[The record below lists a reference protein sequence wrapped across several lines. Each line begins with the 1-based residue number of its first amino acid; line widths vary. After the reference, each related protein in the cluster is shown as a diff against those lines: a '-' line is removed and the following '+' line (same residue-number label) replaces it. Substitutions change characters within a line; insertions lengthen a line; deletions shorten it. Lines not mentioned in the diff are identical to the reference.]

1 MNFAT
6 EPDQYRHTVDPDDQ
20 RLRPSGAIKRD
31 TLLLALAND
40 ELPSSSLLRA
50 HALARVLEAELHIL
64 RVLPAP
70 MHANTIFPQW
80 NMLDAMRAIEHTLH
94 AGRSTRVWL
103 ESVLAEDAA
112 RVETFVIAHGDYIEQ
127 VATRAAELAPKLIVM
142 PAREERVG
150 ALVTSLVRAT
160 GTPVLV
166 ARDAT
171 HGESIVA
178 ATDLE
183 SVGYPVLRKAA
194 ELGRSL
200 DAPLVAVHNL
210 NPLAVVIGLE
220 LAWPMT
226 VLPGDPLSDARGAR
240 LAELSSKLPGD
251 AQAVVRQE
259 VNPVDAILGEA
270 RERDADLVV
279 VGTRQRGWFDRLI
292 CGSVAAQVV
301 NRAQRSVLVTPLSG
315 AGARTVAPLARA

>member
-1 MNFAT
+1 MNSAT
-6 EPDQYRHTVDPDDQ
+6 EHRQHRQAMGHSQ
-20 RLRPSGAIKRD
+20 RPRPSGAIKRD
-31 TLLLALAND
+31 TLLLALSHD
-40 ELPSSSLLRA
+40 GQPSSCLLRA
-50 HALARVLEAELHIL
+50 HALALALDAELHIL

-80 NMLDAMRAIEHTLH
+80 NMLDAMRTIEHTLH
-94 AGRSTRVWL
+94 SGRSTQSWL
-103 ESVLAEDAA
+103 QRVLADEAT
-112 RVETFVIAHGDYIEQ
+112 RVETFVIAHGDYVEQ
-127 VATRAAELAPKLIVM
+127 VAARAAELAPKLIVM

-210 NPLAVVIGLE
+210 NPLAIVIGLE
-220 LAWPMT
+220 LAWPIA
-226 VLPGDPLSDARGAR
+226 VLPGDLDDARSAR

-259 VNPVDAILGEA
+259 VNPVDAILSEA

-301 NRAQRSVLVTPLSG
+301 NRARRSVLVTPLSG
-315 AGARTVAPLARA
+315 AGARTVAPLARG